1 MRRVVQSLFAIAL
14 AFAGVSTL
22 ASSVARA
29 EDKPSTIRMAYP
41 GVGVGNRP
49 FVGGNTIAIAHLRGM
64 FEEEFKKDGITVN
77 WTFTRGA
84 GPAVN
89 ELYANGLVDFSLLGD
104 LPSII
109 GHAGGLKTK
118 VLAATSIRQLT
129 YVVVPTDSR
138 IQTVKDLK
146 GKRVAIFKGTNIQLA
161 AAKIL
166 ESFGLSEKDLK
177 VVNMDTNSQR
187 AALLTGDIDAA
198 FGDFSYLPLRDQQ
211 VARVIYRTAEEPK
224 QLRHCSFIGAE
235 SFIQKYPELTTRV
248 VKTLVRSAKW
258 ASDQEKTPN
267 NVFQLWSKSGTP
279 YSNFKE
285 DVLGRSLTA
294 LSSPLI
300 DPFFVGEYTKN
311 ISEAKRFGLI
321 RETFS
326 LEKWIDKRFLDAAL
340 KELGLE
346 NFWQPVP
353 AASSVKLASA
363 AP

>member
-1 MRRVVQSLFAIAL
+1 MRRVVQSLFAITL
-14 AFAGVSTL
+14 AFAG
-22 ASSVARA
+22 ASALGSSARA

-49 FVGGNTIAIAHLRGM
+49 YVGGNTIAIAHLRGL

-77 WTFTRGA
+77 WTFVRGA

-89 ELYANGLVDFSLLGD
+89 ELYANGLADFSLLGD

-129 YVVVPTDSR
+129 YVVVPADSR
-138 IQTVKDLK
+138 IETLKDLK

-166 ESFGLSEKDLK
+166 ESVGLTEKDLK
-177 VVNMDTNSQR
+177 VVNMDTNAQR

-211 VARVIYRTAEEPK
+211 VARVIYKTAEDPTK
-224 QLRHCSFIGAE
+224 LRHCSFIGAE
-235 SFIQKYPELTTRV
+235 AFISKYPELTKRV
-248 VKTLVRSAKW
+248 VKTLVKAAKW

-267 NVFQLWSKSGTP
+267 NVYQLWSKSGTP

-285 DVLGRSLTA
+285 DVNARSLTA
-294 LSSPLI
+294 LSSPLL
-300 DPFFVGEYTKN
+300 DPYWRGEYAKN
-311 ISEAKRFGLI
+311 INEAKRFGLI
-321 RETFS
+321 RNTFS
-326 LEKWIDKRFLDAAL
+326 LEQWIDTRFLDAAL
-340 KELGLE
+340 KELALE
-346 NFWQPVP
+346 NFWQPVAP
-353 AASSVKLASA
+353 AAPVKLASA